1 MKNKVHNFSAGP
13 SILPHI
19 VFEQASSAINDFNNS
34 GLSILEISHRSKD
47 FIEVLEE
54 ARSIS
59 LDLASLNKD
68 DYSCLFLQGGASMQF
83 LMVAYNFLN
92 KKAGYVNT
100 GSWSTKAIKEA
111 KMFGDVSE
119 IASSADKNFNYIP
132 NLLNINDDFDYVH
145 ITSNN
150 TIFGTQFHSFPETAS
165 PLFADM
171 SSDIF
176 SRNINFSKFDLI
188 YAGAQKNLGPAGVTM
203 VLIKNQLLDI
213 IKRDVPSM
221 LSYKVHIDKDSSFN
235 TPPVFSIFSV
245 LINLRHIKSEGLDSI
260 EKKKFRK
267 I

>member
-19 VFEQASSAINDFNNS
+19 VFEQASSAINNFNNS

-92 KKAGYVNT
+92 SKAAYVNT

-132 NLLNINDDFDYVH
+132 DLSTINDGFDYVH

-165 PLFADM
+165 PLFC
-171 SSDIF
+171 
-176 SRNINFSKFDLI
+176 
-188 YAGAQKNLGPAGVTM
+188 
-203 VLIKNQLLDI
+203 
-213 IKRDVPSM
+213 
-221 LSYKVHIDKDSSFN
+221 
-235 TPPVFSIFSV
+235 
-245 LINLRHIKSEGLDSI
+245 
-260 EKKKFRK
+260 
-267 I
+267 